1 MIPSINCVLERDRLR
16 QMILLIP
23 AQPTCRESFGSV
35 SVCVWYGGMEGE
47 REKHIKEQI
56 VNISRFIWPI
66 VK

>member
-1 MIPSINCVLERDRLR
+1 MPGACSQGGER
-16 QMILLIP
+16 
-23 AQPTCRESFGSV
+23 GKSV
-35 SVCVWYGGMEGE
+35 QAGAAERKNE

>member
-1 MIPSINCVLERDRLR
+1 MPGICSQKGGESAKERGEKCVSRSGRENERER
-16 QMILLIP
+16 
-23 AQPTCRESFGSV
+23 
-35 SVCVWYGGMEGE
+35 E

>member
-1 MIPSINCVLERDRLR
+1 MPRVCSQSGDGEWRRAGEMCLRKSRERER
-16 QMILLIP
+16 
-23 AQPTCRESFGSV
+23 V
-35 SVCVWYGGMEGE
+35 SE

>member
-1 MIPSINCVLERDRLR
+1 MGEGGKERERK
-16 QMILLIP
+16 
-23 AQPTCRESFGSV
+23 
-35 SVCVWYGGMEGE
+35 VCVQERERERE

>member
-1 MIPSINCVLERDRLR
+1 MIFKILSRLMPGVCSQGSEGGKSVRVGAAERKN
-16 QMILLIP
+16 
-23 AQPTCRESFGSV
+23 
-35 SVCVWYGGMEGE
+35 E